1 MTVPVNVLASIAW
14 ICVCSRGEA
23 MSRKALLWIFAAA
36 CFPLLQSQAL
46 AANTSEAL
54 VDDFLRKSG
63 LWAQLAQIEP
73 GVQLGIEQGDG
84 QMRQLNDEQLGHLRD
99 AARVAYGADRLRKA
113 MRAELVSALPASD
126 AEQALQFLM
135 TDLGR
140 RVTSL
145 EEAAASPAD
154 SNHIEAIAT
163 QAEAALTPSRREL
176 IQRMIKATRI
186 VDVAASIVINQ
197 QLGVMRGF
205 AYYAGR
211 ADSSTTDDVKTQMD
225 VYRDQMVGALAPRL
239 TAHAAV
245 IYGPLSEDELVRYV
259 AFLESPAGQT
269 ISRVTSAALDR
280 VLAAAAFELGRRIGD
295 AVKPADAKSIR
306 L

>member
-1 MTVPVNVLASIAW
+1 
-14 ICVCSRGEA
+14 
-23 MSRKALLWIFAAA
+23 MSRKALFWIFAAA
-36 CFPLLQSQAL
+36 CLPLLQRQAL
-46 AANTSEAL
+46 AADTSEAL

-73 GVQLGIEQGDG
+73 GVQLGIAQSDG
-84 QMRQLNDEQLGHLRD
+84 QMRQLNDEQLTHLRD
-99 AARVAYGADRLRKA
+99 AASVAYGADRLRKA
-113 MRAELVSALPASD
+113 MRADLVSTLPASD
-126 AEQALQFLM
+126 TEQALQFLT
-135 TDLGR
+135 TDLGK
-140 RVTSL
+140 RVTAL

-154 SNHIEAIAT
+154 SNHIEAVAAQAAAT
-163 QAEAALTPSRREL
+163 LTPSRREL
-176 IQRMIKATRI
+176 MQRMVKATRI

-205 AYYAGR
+205 AFYTGR
-211 ADSSTTDDVKTQMD
+211 PDSSTTDDVKSQMD
-225 VYRDQMVGALAPRL
+225 MYRDQMVGALAPRL
-239 TAHAAV
+239 AAHAAV
-245 IYGPLSEDELVRYV
+245 IYGPLTEEELVRYV

-295 AVKPADAKSIR
+295 AVKPADAKSTR

>member
-73 GVQLGIEQGDG
+73 GVQLGIEQGDV

-113 MRAELVSALPASD
+113 MRAELVSA
-126 AEQALQFLM
+126 
-135 TDLGR
+135 G
-140 RVTSL
+140 
-145 EEAAASPAD
+145 ASPRWKRPRPVRPTPTILKR
-154 SNHIEAIAT
+154 SRHKPK
-163 QAEAALTPSRREL
+163 QPSRR
-176 IQRMIKATRI
+176 R
-186 VDVAASIVINQ
+186 
-197 QLGVMRGF
+197 
-205 AYYAGR
+205 AGN
-211 ADSSTTDDVKTQMD
+211 
-225 VYRDQMVGALAPRL
+225 
-239 TAHAAV
+239 
-245 IYGPLSEDELVRYV
+245 
-259 AFLESPAGQT
+259 
-269 ISRVTSAALDR
+269 
-280 VLAAAAFELGRRIGD
+280 
-295 AVKPADAKSIR
+295 
-306 L
+306 

>member
-1 MTVPVNVLASIAW
+1 
-14 ICVCSRGEA
+14 
-23 MSRKALLWIFAAA
+23 MSRKALFWIFAAA
-36 CFPLLQSQAL
+36 WFPFLQSQAL
-46 AANTSEAL
+46 AATTSEAL
-54 VDDFLRKSG
+54 VDDFLHKSG

-73 GVQLGIEQGDG
+73 GVQQGIAQSDG

-99 AARVAYGADRLRKA
+99 AASYAYGADRLRKA
-113 MRAELVSALPASD
+113 MRADLAATLPTSD
-126 AEQALQFLM
+126 AEQALQFLA

-140 RVTSL
+140 RVTAL

-154 SNHIEAIAT
+154 SDRIEAIASE
-163 QAEAALTPSRREL
+163 AAAALTPARRQL
-176 IQRMIKATRI
+176 IQRMVKATGI

-205 AYYAGR
+205 AFYSGR
-211 ADSSTTDDVKTQMD
+211 ADSSTTDDAKTRMDSYREQMI
-225 VYRDQMVGALAPRL
+225 GALAPRL

-245 IYGPLSEDELVRYV
+245 IYGPLSEEELVRYV
-259 AFLESPAGQT
+259 AFLESPVGLT

-280 VLAAAAFELGRRIGD
+280 VLAAAAFDLGRRIGD